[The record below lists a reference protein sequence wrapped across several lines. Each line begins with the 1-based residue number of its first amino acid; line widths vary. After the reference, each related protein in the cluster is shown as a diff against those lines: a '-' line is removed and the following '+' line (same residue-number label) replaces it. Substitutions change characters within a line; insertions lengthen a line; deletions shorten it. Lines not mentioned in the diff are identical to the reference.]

1 MLLCPK
7 GDAVSNSTALI
18 ALVGL
23 AIALVWAWAW
33 FGIGASARRVSVR
46 LELGAGHAAGEMG
59 CVVWPLMPLL
69 SLLWFLTADLMARE
83 ARGLDTLGSLGLV
96 IGVLALMGAAA
107 VQALYFGGLPAWAY
121 PGWMAR
127 RYYASHP
134 GARERELGTRAV
146 I

>member
-7 GDAVSNSTALI
+7 GDAVSNSIALI

-59 CVVWPLMPLL
+59 RVVWPLMPLL

-107 VQALYFGGLPAWAY
+107 VQALYFGGLPQWAY

>member
-46 LELGAGHAAGEMG
+46 LELAGGHSAGEMG
-59 CVVWPLMPLL
+59 RVVWPLMPLL

>member
-59 CVVWPLMPLL
+59 RVVWPLMPLL

-107 VQALYFGGLPAWAY
+107 VHALYFGGLPAWAY

>member
-23 AIALVWAWAW
+23 AIALVGAWAW

-59 CVVWPLMPLL
+59 RVVWPLMPLL

>member
-7 GDAVSNSTALI
+7 GDAVSNSIALI

-46 LELGAGHAAGEMG
+46 LELGGGHAASEMG
-59 CVVWPLMPLL
+59 RVVWPLMPLL
-69 SLLWFLTADLMARE
+69 SLLWFLTADLMVRE

-134 GARERELGTRAV
+134 GARERELGACAV

>member
-7 GDAVSNSTALI
+7 GNAVSNSTALI

-46 LELGAGHAAGEMG
+46 LELAGGHSAGEMG
-59 CVVWPLMPLL
+59 RVVWPLMPLL

>member
-59 CVVWPLMPLL
+59 RVVWPLMPLL
-69 SLLWFLTADLMARE
+69 SLLWFLTADLMVRE

>member
-59 CVVWPLMPLL
+59 RVVWPLMPLL

-134 GARERELGTRAV
+134 GARERELGTCAV

>member
-33 FGIGASARRVSVR
+33 LGIGASARRVSVR

-59 CVVWPLMPLL
+59 RVVWPLMPLL

>member
-7 GDAVSNSTALI
+7 GDAVSNSIALI

-46 LELGAGHAAGEMG
+46 LELGGGHAAGEMG
-59 CVVWPLMPLL
+59 RVVWPLMPLL
-69 SLLWFLTADLMARE
+69 SLLWFLTADLMVRE

-107 VQALYFGGLPAWAY
+107 VQALYFGGLPAWAS

-134 GARERELGTRAV
+134 GARERELGACAV

>member
-7 GDAVSNSTALI
+7 GDAVSNSIALI

-46 LELGAGHAAGEMG
+46 LELGGGHVAGEMG
-59 CVVWPLMPLL
+59 RVVWPLMPLL
-69 SLLWFLTADLMARE
+69 SLLWFLTADLMMRE

-134 GARERELGTRAV
+134 GARERELGACAV

>member
-59 CVVWPLMPLL
+59 RVVWPLMPLL

>member
-1 MLLCPK
+1 
-7 GDAVSNSTALI
+7 
-18 ALVGL
+18 
-23 AIALVWAWAW
+23 
-33 FGIGASARRVSVR
+33 
-46 LELGAGHAAGEMG
+46 
-59 CVVWPLMPLL
+59 MPLL
-69 SLLWFLTADLMARE
+69 SLLWFLTADLMVRE

-134 GARERELGTRAV
+134 GARERELGACAV

>member
-7 GDAVSNSTALI
+7 GDAVSNSIALI

-46 LELGAGHAAGEMG
+46 LELGAGHAAGETG
-59 CVVWPLMPLL
+59 RVVWPLMPLL
-69 SLLWFLTADLMARE
+69 SLLWFRTADLMARE

>member
-7 GDAVSNSTALI
+7 GDAVSNSIALI

-46 LELGAGHAAGEMG
+46 LELGGGHAAGEMG
-59 CVVWPLMPLL
+59 RVVWPLMPLL
-69 SLLWFLTADLMARE
+69 SLLWFLPAALLVRE
-83 ARGLDTLGSLGLV
+83 ARGLAPLGSLGLV

-134 GARERELGTRAV
+134 GARERELGACAV

>member
-7 GDAVSNSTALI
+7 GDTVSNSIALI

-59 CVVWPLMPLL
+59 RVVWPLMPLL

-107 VQALYFGGLPAWAY
+107 VQALYFGGLPQWAY

-134 GARERELGTRAV
+134 GARERELGACAV

>member
-7 GDAVSNSTALI
+7 GDAVSNSIALI

-46 LELGAGHAAGEMG
+46 LELGGGHSAGEMG
-59 CVVWPLMPLL
+59 RVVWPLMPLL
-69 SLLWFLTADLMARE
+69 SLLWFLTADLMVRE

-134 GARERELGTRAV
+134 GARERELGARAV